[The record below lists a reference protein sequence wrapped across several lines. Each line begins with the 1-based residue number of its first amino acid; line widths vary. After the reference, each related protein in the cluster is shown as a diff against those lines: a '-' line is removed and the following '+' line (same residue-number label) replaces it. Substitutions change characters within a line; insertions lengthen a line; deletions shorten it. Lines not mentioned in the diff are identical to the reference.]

1 MAILR
6 SKEIWEMEIEDI
18 EEKLVELKAEL
29 AKNVSKSAAAGVNE
43 NPGKIRELKRTI
55 VSINKNRASSCSQL
69 HSKNRK
75 SNSFEKVYFCFGV
88 KALVND
94 KFN

>member
-18 EEKLVELKAEL
+18 QEKLTELKAEL
-29 AKNVSKSAAAGVNE
+29 AKNISKSSAAGINE

-55 VSINKNRASSCSQL
+55 ARVLTIMNQKQ
-69 HSKNRK
+69 K
-75 SNSFEKVYFCFGV
+75 EK
-88 KALVND
+88 
-94 KFN
+94 

>member
-18 EEKLVELKAEL
+18 QEKLIELKAEL
-29 AKNVSKSAAAGVNE
+29 AKNISKSSAAGVNE

-55 VSINKNRASSCSQL
+55 ASVLTIMNQ
-69 HSKNRK
+69 KQKEN
-75 SNSFEKVYFCFGV
+75 
-88 KALVND
+88 
-94 KFN
+94 